1 MVVATLDTPLTPKTW
16 KLVGDT
22 TLVPIATD
30 QIVSKKKESTNG
42 GGCMA
47 TPQIA
52 MSCISWN
59 CRGLGSSRA
68 IRDLKA
74 LIRSHKSDILFRM
87 ETRLLKVRFSSLKM
101 QLGFG
106 HGFMVERPGL
116 GGGLIMLWRKDLEVQ
131 LHSYSLGHIDV

>member
-1 MVVATLDTPLTPKTW
+1 MV
-16 KLVGDT
+16 
-22 TLVPIATD
+22 
-30 QIVSKKKESTNG
+30 
-42 GGCMA
+42 
-47 TPQIA
+47 TPQIV

-74 LIRSHKSDILFRM
+74 PIQSHKSDILFLM